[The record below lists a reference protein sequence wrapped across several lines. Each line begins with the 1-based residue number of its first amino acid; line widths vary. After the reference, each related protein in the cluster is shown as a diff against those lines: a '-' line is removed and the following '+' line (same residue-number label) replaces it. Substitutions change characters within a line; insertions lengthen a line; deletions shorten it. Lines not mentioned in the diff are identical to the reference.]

1 MLNLHTIIIHNFKHP
16 DFTLAALLP
25 NYSYI
30 KKERNMARG
39 AEGKLRRRNQ
49 RKGLKEGGADGDA
62 ATADDDGDE
71 EVIDMFGTSGTG
83 STDEPFPSFPT
94 SSNGNG
100 LISKKSK
107 VVVEDVDS
115 DDQEDDDYYKN
126 LPKKSKKK
134 TRANKSDADDDI
146 PNIKGNSGSGG
157 GSGIK
162 TTPLILLIMMIG
174 TTLLPAV
181 IFIGDYASTILSKTN
196 FSSQIG
202 YQLGIGSVPKQRI
215 LSFYEK
221 HSPEKVSD
229 VPSILSK
236 HYGQYPT
243 LIKKLER
250 KYQDYGYF
258 LGWEEDVT
266 TYKMGM
272 EIVQSTYDTWI
283 QQYWNKYAPQVLKTA
298 FRNIRYNLTFLY
310 KKIRKV
316 FKKHIWPKYLE
327 PIFGVPDGA
336 AAQKK
341 KDAAEAKRKK
351 EQQRKAT
358 SSGGSSRRKNTEY
371 RDEDE

>member
-1 MLNLHTIIIHNFKHP
+1 
-16 DFTLAALLP
+16 
-25 NYSYI
+25 
-30 KKERNMARG
+30 MARG

-49 RKGLKEGGADGDA
+49 RKGLKEGVGGEGADGGDNGA
-62 ATADDDGDE
+62 VEGGEDDD
-71 EVIDMFGTSGTG
+71 EVIDMFGTSNTM
-83 STDEPFPSFPT
+83 TEEPFPSISSRNGT
-94 SSNGNG
+94 SNS
-100 LISKKSK
+100 SKKSK
-107 VVVEDVDS
+107 VIVEDVDS
-115 DDQEDDDYYKN
+115 DDQDDDDEYFKN
-126 LPKKSKKK
+126 LPKKSKKN
-134 TRANKSDADDDI
+134 TRASSKRSGIGADSDETI
-146 PNIKGNSGSGG
+146 PNIKSNSSS
-157 GSGIK
+157 SGIK
-162 TTPLILLIMMIG
+162 TMPLILLIMMVG

-181 IFIGDYASTILSKTN
+181 IFIGDYAATILSKTN
-196 FSSQIG
+196 VSSQIG
-202 YQLGIGSVPKQRI
+202 YHLGIGSVPKQRI

-258 LGWEEDVT
+258 IGWEEDVT

-272 EIVQSTYDTWI
+272 ELIQSTYDTWI

-310 KKIRKV
+310 KKIHKV

-327 PIFGVPDGA
+327 PIFGVPDGVA
-336 AAQKK
+336 EQKK

-351 EQQRKAT
+351 QQQRKAT
-358 SSGGSSRRKNTEY
+358 GSGNSRRKNTDF
-371 RDEDE
+371 RDEEE